1 MIANYEAAIAFIH
14 GRTQFKKSPSLGRMS
29 LFMQRLGNPQD
40 NIAMVH
46 VAGTNGKGS
55 TVAFLREL
63 LIAQGLSV
71 GTYTSPF
78 IVKFNERISLNGQMV
93 DDDSLLK
100 LVNLVKPIV
109 DQMDAELADSE
120 GGPTEFE
127 IITAMMFVYFG
138 NVNPI
143 DIVVVET
150 GLGGKYDSTNII
162 DPIVSVITT
171 IGLDHMKILGDTI
184 EKIAQQKAGIIKKNR
199 PIIVGNVPEN
209 AFKIIKNEAKL
220 KNSQV
225 IRLGFDFK
233 VTPEG
238 AKSSWAEVLTY
249 ASKTLIL
256 KQLTVPLLGE
266 FQDENAAT
274 AIAAFEQVASIQGW
288 SINAQ
293 LIRRGIDATTWP
305 GRFEK
310 VNDEPLVVL
319 DGAHNVAAVDR
330 IVQLLKTHF
339 RDKEITIIFA
349 VLADKQGEQ
358 MLEKLVALPNVQI
371 ILTQFAGP
379 RLVSQLTDFQ
389 IDRFKR
395 VSFQA
400 DWREALV
407 QSVQS
412 MSADDLLLVTGSLY
426 FISEV
431 RSYFVA
437 E

>member
-1 MIANYEAAIAFIH
+1 MITNYEEAIAFIH
-14 GRTQFKKSPSLGRMS
+14 GRTQFKKSPSLGRMKS
-29 LFMQRLGNPQD
+29 LMQRLDNPQD
-40 NIAMVH
+40 NITMIH

-63 LIAQGLSV
+63 FIAQGLSV

-78 IVKFNERISLNGQMV
+78 IVKFNERISLNGRMI
-93 DDDSLLK
+93 DDDALLS
-100 LVNLVKPIV
+100 LVNIVKPTI
-109 DQMDAELADSE
+109 DQMDIELADLE

-138 NVNPI
+138 VSHPV

-162 DPIVSVITT
+162 DPILSVITT

-184 EKIAQQKAGIIKKNR
+184 EKIAQQKAGIIKHNR
-199 PIIVGNVPEN
+199 PLVVGNVTDAVFQVITE
-209 AFKIIKNEAKL
+209 EAEK
-220 KNSQV
+220 KNSH
-225 IRLGFDFK
+225 IARLGFDFK
-233 VTPEG
+233 VKSEG
-238 AKSSWAEVLTY
+238 VKSSWAEVLTY
-249 ASKTLIL
+249 HSKELTI
-256 KQLTVPLLGE
+256 KQLTVPLLGM

-288 SINAQ
+288 APNMK
-293 LIRRGIDATTWP
+293 LIRQGINATTWP

-319 DGAHNVAAVDR
+319 DGAHNVAAIDR
-330 IVQLLKTHF
+330 IVQLLRTRF
-339 RDKEITIIFA
+339 QDKEITIIFS

-358 MLEKLVALPNVQI
+358 MLKKLVTVPNAHI

-379 RLVSQLTDFQ
+379 RKVSQLNDFDITQ
-389 IDRFKR
+389 FKN
-395 VSFQA
+395 VSFQ
-400 DWREALV
+400 DNWKTALV
-407 QSVQS
+407 QSVHS
-412 MSADDLLLVTGSLY
+412 MSTDDLLLVTGSLY

-431 RSYFVA
+431 RRYFI